1 MMVVIDTNVIIDFL
15 EGKEKVVTV
24 LESFP
29 KDEIATTFVNK
40 YELLKY
46 KRSDTIQAAIKNL
59 LVYQS
64 DDEALK
70 AAADAY
76 HKLRSR
82 GITMSDSDLLIF
94 GVCVANDE
102 LLITQDKAFGSL
114 QSNLVRII
122 K

>member
-15 EGKEKVVTV
+15 EGKEKVVAV

-46 KRSDTIQAAIKNL
+46 KRSDNIQAAIKNL

-76 HKLRSR
+76 RKLRSR

-102 LLITQDKAFGSL
+102 MLITQDKTFGSL

>member
-15 EGKEKVVTV
+15 EGKEKVVAV

-76 HKLRSR
+76 RKLRSR